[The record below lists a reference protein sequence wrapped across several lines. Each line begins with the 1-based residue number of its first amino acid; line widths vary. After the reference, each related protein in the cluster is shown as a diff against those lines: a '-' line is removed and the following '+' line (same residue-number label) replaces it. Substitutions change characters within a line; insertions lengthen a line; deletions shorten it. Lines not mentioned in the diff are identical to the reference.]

1 MKSGIIAPLL
11 FYPCAQALQ
20 IARLQKAQQRFLLFA
35 PEKLRIRIVMA
46 EQGFHFANLHTVIDP
61 AFDLA
66 DPVDIGIVEE
76 TMASVRS
83 LRFE

>member
-1 MKSGIIAPLL
+1 
-11 FYPCAQALQ
+11 
-20 IARLQKAQQRFLLFA
+20 
-35 PEKLRIRIVMA
+35 MA

-66 DPVDIGIVEE
+66 DPVNISIVEE